1 MRTFALLDE
10 NNIVINISVAD
21 DSWDS
26 TGWIEYTDRTVSIG
40 WTYNLDEDIFIA
52 PQPFKSWTREGSY
65 WYAPIPKPDGINW
78 IWDEELGDWVEAV
91 AL

>member
-26 TGWIEYTDRTVSIG
+26 TGWIEYTNKTASIG

-52 PQPFKSWTREGSY
+52 PQPFESWTREGSY

-78 IWDEELGDWVEAV
+78 IWDEELGNWIES
-91 AL
+91 